1 MGMRTV
7 IFQMLHNPN
16 ILDVFNMNNYFV
28 KTNIMSISNIQD
40 DSKLFLG
47 FPFIGHGNTDKN

>member
-1 MGMRTV
+1 
-7 IFQMLHNPN
+7 MLHNPN